1 MKKILITVLSSLAV
15 VSCASTSDSEQTGSS
30 SDTNYSQLSQTALMA
45 AVNMWSQQNETTPLA
60 DTVADQASV
69 TSDQA
74 IGGIGSML
82 ALAQNSLGS
91 TDNKELATLIPGMS
105 SLESTGLSSV
115 LSSQGAVESAF
126 AGLGMDSSMVT
137 TFAPIIL
144 QALQSQGATSGL
156 MDSLAAIW
164 QQALAISDQRLVE
177 EYCKG
182 TSVLFFV
189 HERKGI

>member
-1 MKKILITVLSSLAV
+1 ILITMLSSLAV
-15 VSCASTSDSEQTGSS
+15 VSCASTSDSEQTGST

-82 ALAQNSLGS
+82 ALAQNSLG
-91 TDNKELATLIPGMS
+91 TADNKELASLIPGMS

-144 QALQSQGATSGL
+144 QALQSQGATSSL

-164 QQALAISDQRLVE
+164 Q
-177 EYCKG
+177 
-182 TSVLFFV
+182 
-189 HERKGI
+189 

>member
-91 TDNKELATLIPGMS
+91 ADNKELATLIPGMS

-164 QQALAISDQRLVE
+164 Q
-177 EYCKG
+177 
-182 TSVLFFV
+182 
-189 HERKGI
+189 

>member
-1 MKKILITVLSSLAV
+1 MKKILITMLSSLAV
-15 VSCASTSDSEQTGSS
+15 VSCASTSDSEQTSS
-30 SDTNYSQLSQTALMA
+30 TSDTNYSQLSQTALMA

-82 ALAQNSLGS
+82 ALAQNSLG
-91 TDNKELATLIPGMS
+91 TADNKELASLIPGMS

-164 QQALAISDQRLVE
+164 Q
-177 EYCKG
+177 
-182 TSVLFFV
+182 
-189 HERKGI
+189 

>member
-60 DTVADQASV
+60 DTVANQASV

-91 TDNKELATLIPGMS
+91 ADNKELATLIPGMS

-126 AGLGMDSSMVT
+126 SGLGIDSSMIT

-144 QALQSQGATSGL
+144 QTLQSQGATSGL

-164 QQALAISDQRLVE
+164 Q
-177 EYCKG
+177 
-182 TSVLFFV
+182 
-189 HERKGI
+189 

>member
-1 MKKILITVLSSLAV
+1 MKKVLITVLSSLAV
-15 VSCASTSDSEQTGSS
+15 VSCASTSDSEQTSS
-30 SDTNYSQLSQTALMA
+30 GSDTNYSQLSQTALMA
-45 AVNMWSQQNETTPLA
+45 AVNMWSQKNETTPLA

-82 ALAQNSLGS
+82 ALAQNSLD
-91 TDNKELATLIPGMS
+91 TADNKELATLIPGMS
-105 SLESTGLSSV
+105 SLESTGLSS
-115 LSSQGAVESAF
+115 LLNSQGAVESAF
-126 AGLGMDSSMVT
+126 SRLGMDPSMVS

-164 QQALAISDQRLVE
+164 
-177 EYCKG
+177 K
-182 TSVLFFV
+182 
-189 HERKGI
+189 

>member
-1 MKKILITVLSSLAV
+1 MKKILITMLSSLAV
-15 VSCASTSDSEQTGSS
+15 VSCASTSDSKQTGSTS
-30 SDTNYSQLSQTALMA
+30 TNYSQLSQTALMA

-82 ALAQNSLGS
+82 ALAQNSLG
-91 TDNKELATLIPGMS
+91 TADNKELASLIPGMS

-126 AGLGMDSSMVT
+126 DGLGMDSSMVT

-164 QQALAISDQRLVE
+164 Q
-177 EYCKG
+177 
-182 TSVLFFV
+182 
-189 HERKGI
+189 

>member
-1 MKKILITVLSSLAV
+1 MKKILITMLSSLAV
-15 VSCASTSDSEQTGSS
+15 VSCASTSDSEQTSSS

-91 TDNKELATLIPGMS
+91 ADNKELASLIPGMS

-115 LSSQGAVESAF
+115 LSSQGTVESAF

-164 QQALAISDQRLVE
+164 Q
-177 EYCKG
+177 
-182 TSVLFFV
+182 
-189 HERKGI
+189 

>member
-1 MKKILITVLSSLAV
+1 MKKILITIFSSLAV
-15 VSCASTSDSEQTGSS
+15 VSCANTSDTEKNSS
-30 SDTNYSQLSQTALMA
+30 SPETNYSQLSQTALMA

-82 ALAQNSLGS
+82 ALAQNSLG
-91 TDNKELATLIPGMS
+91 TADNKELATLIPGMS
-105 SLESTGLSSV
+105 SLESTGLSSL

-126 AGLGMDSSMVT
+126 SGLGMDPSMMT

-156 MDSLAAIW
+156 IDSLAAIW
-164 QQALAISDQRLVE
+164 Q
-177 EYCKG
+177 
-182 TSVLFFV
+182 
-189 HERKGI
+189 

>member
-1 MKKILITVLSSLAV
+1 MKKILITMLSSLAV

-60 DTVADQASV
+60 DTVADKASV

-91 TDNKELATLIPGMS
+91 ADNKELASLIPGMS

-115 LSSQGAVESAF
+115 LNSQGAVESAF

-164 QQALAISDQRLVE
+164 Q
-177 EYCKG
+177 
-182 TSVLFFV
+182 
-189 HERKGI
+189 

>member
-1 MKKILITVLSSLAV
+1 MLSSLAV
-15 VSCASTSDSEQTGSS
+15 VSCASTSDSEQTGST

-82 ALAQNSLGS
+82 ALAQNSLG
-91 TDNKELATLIPGMS
+91 TADNKELASLIPGMS

-156 MDSLAAIW
+156 MDSLAALW
-164 QQALAISDQRLVE
+164 Q
-177 EYCKG
+177 
-182 TSVLFFV
+182 
-189 HERKGI
+189 

>member
-1 MKKILITVLSSLAV
+1 MKKILITMLSSLAV
-15 VSCASTSDSEQTGSS
+15 VSCASTSDSEQTSSS

-91 TDNKELATLIPGMS
+91 ADSKELASLIPGMS

-156 MDSLAAIW
+156 IDSLAAIW
-164 QQALAISDQRLVE
+164 Q
-177 EYCKG
+177 
-182 TSVLFFV
+182 
-189 HERKGI
+189 

>member
-1 MKKILITVLSSLAV
+1 MKKVLITVLSSLAV
-15 VSCASTSDSEQTGSS
+15 VSCASTSESEQTSSS

-91 TDNKELATLIPGMS
+91 ADNKELATLIPGMS

-164 QQALAISDQRLVE
+164 Q
-177 EYCKG
+177 
-182 TSVLFFV
+182 
-189 HERKGI
+189 

>member
-15 VSCASTSDSEQTGSS
+15 VSCASTSDSEQTSSS

-91 TDNKELATLIPGMS
+91 ADNKELATLIPGMS

-164 QQALAISDQRLVE
+164 Q
-177 EYCKG
+177 
-182 TSVLFFV
+182 
-189 HERKGI
+189 

>member
-1 MKKILITVLSSLAV
+1 MKKVLITVLSSLAV
-15 VSCASTSDSEQTGSS
+15 VSCASTSDSEQTSS
-30 SDTNYSQLSQTALMA
+30 GSDTNYSQLSQTALMA
-45 AVNMWSQQNETTPLA
+45 AVNMWSQKNETTPLA

-82 ALAQNSLGS
+82 ALAQNSLD
-91 TDNKELATLIPGMS
+91 TADNKELATLIPGMS
-105 SLESTGLSSV
+105 SLESTGLSS
-115 LSSQGAVESAF
+115 LLNSQGAVESTF
-126 AGLGMDSSMVT
+126 SCLGMDPSMVS

-164 QQALAISDQRLVE
+164 
-177 EYCKG
+177 K
-182 TSVLFFV
+182 
-189 HERKGI
+189 

>member
-91 TDNKELATLIPGMS
+91 ADNKELATLIPGMS

-126 AGLGMDSSMVT
+126 SGLGMDSSMVT

-164 QQALAISDQRLVE
+164 Q
-177 EYCKG
+177 
-182 TSVLFFV
+182 
-189 HERKGI
+189 

>member
-1 MKKILITVLSSLAV
+1 MKKVLITVLSSLAV
-15 VSCASTSDSEQTGSS
+15 FSCASTSDSEQTSSS

-69 TSDQA
+69 TNDQA

-105 SLESTGLSSV
+105 SLESTGLSSL

-126 AGLGMDSSMVT
+126 SGLGMDPSMVT

-164 QQALAISDQRLVE
+164 Q
-177 EYCKG
+177 
-182 TSVLFFV
+182 
-189 HERKGI
+189 

>member
-1 MKKILITVLSSLAV
+1 MKKVLITVLSSLAV
-15 VSCASTSDSEQTGSS
+15 VSCASTSDSEQTSSS

-91 TDNKELATLIPGMS
+91 ADNKELASLIPGMS

-115 LSSQGAVESAF
+115 LSSQSAVESAF

-164 QQALAISDQRLVE
+164 Q
-177 EYCKG
+177 
-182 TSVLFFV
+182 
-189 HERKGI
+189 

>member
-1 MKKILITVLSSLAV
+1 MKKILITMLSSLAV
-15 VSCASTSDSEQTGSS
+15 VSCASTSDSEQTSSS

-91 TDNKELATLIPGMS
+91 ADNKELASLIPGMS

-156 MDSLAAIW
+156 MDSLATIW
-164 QQALAISDQRLVE
+164 Q
-177 EYCKG
+177 
-182 TSVLFFV
+182 
-189 HERKGI
+189 

>member
-1 MKKILITVLSSLAV
+1 MKKILITMLSSLAV
-15 VSCASTSDSEQTGSS
+15 VSCANTSNSEQTGST

-82 ALAQNSLGS
+82 ALAQNSLG
-91 TDNKELATLIPGMS
+91 TADNKELASLIPGMS
-105 SLESTGLSSV
+105 TLESTGLSSV

-126 AGLGMDSSMVT
+126 SGLGMDSSMVT

-156 MDSLAAIW
+156 MDSLASIW
-164 QQALAISDQRLVE
+164 Q
-177 EYCKG
+177 
-182 TSVLFFV
+182 
-189 HERKGI
+189 

>member
-1 MKKILITVLSSLAV
+1 MKKVLITVLSSLAV
-15 VSCASTSDSEQTGSS
+15 VSCASTSDSEQTSSS

-45 AVNMWSQQNETTPLA
+45 AVNMWSQQNETTPLV

-74 IGGIGSML
+74 VGGIGSML
-82 ALAQNSLGS
+82 ALAQNSLG
-91 TDNKELATLIPGMS
+91 TADNNELATLIPGMS
-105 SLESTGLSSV
+105 SLESTGLSSL

-126 AGLGMDSSMVT
+126 SGLGMDPSMVT

-156 MDSLAAIW
+156 MDSLAAVW
-164 QQALAISDQRLVE
+164 Q
-177 EYCKG
+177 
-182 TSVLFFV
+182 
-189 HERKGI
+189 

>member
-1 MKKILITVLSSLAV
+1 MKKILITMLSSLAV
-15 VSCASTSDSEQTGSS
+15 VSCASTSDSEQTGST

-60 DTVADQASV
+60 DTVANQTSV

-91 TDNKELATLIPGMS
+91 VDNKELATLIPGMS
-105 SLESTGLSSV
+105 TLDSTGLSSV

-126 AGLGMDSSMVT
+126 AGLGMDSSMIT

-144 QALQSQGATSGL
+144 QTLQSQGATSGL

-164 QQALAISDQRLVE
+164 Q
-177 EYCKG
+177 
-182 TSVLFFV
+182 
-189 HERKGI
+189 

>member
-1 MKKILITVLSSLAV
+1 MKKVLITVLSSLAV
-15 VSCASTSDSEQTGSS
+15 VSCASTSDSEQTSSS

-69 TSDQA
+69 TTDQA

-105 SLESTGLSSV
+105 SLESTGLSSL

-126 AGLGMDSSMVT
+126 SGLGMDPSMVT

-144 QALQSQGATSGL
+144 QVLQSQGATSGL

-164 QQALAISDQRLVE
+164 Q
-177 EYCKG
+177 
-182 TSVLFFV
+182 
-189 HERKGI
+189 

>member
-1 MKKILITVLSSLAV
+1 MKKVLITVLSSLAV
-15 VSCASTSDSEQTGSS
+15 VSCASTSDSEQTSSS

-45 AVNMWSQQNETTPLA
+45 AVSMWSQQNETTPLV

-74 IGGIGSML
+74 VGGIGSML
-82 ALAQNSLGS
+82 ALAQNSLG
-91 TDNKELATLIPGMS
+91 TADNKELATLIPGMS
-105 SLESTGLSSV
+105 SLESTGLSSL

-126 AGLGMDSSMVT
+126 SGLGMDPSMVT

-156 MDSLAAIW
+156 MDSLSAIW
-164 QQALAISDQRLVE
+164 Q
-177 EYCKG
+177 
-182 TSVLFFV
+182 
-189 HERKGI
+189 

>member
-1 MKKILITVLSSLAV
+1 MKKVLITVLSSLAV
-15 VSCASTSDSEQTGSS
+15 VSCANTNDSKPTSST
-30 SDTNYSQLSQTALMA
+30 SDTNYSQLTQTALMA

-82 ALAQNSLGS
+82 ALAQNSLG
-91 TDNKELATLIPGMS
+91 TADNKELSSLIPGMS
-105 SLESTGLSSV
+105 TLESTGLTSV
-115 LSSQGAVESAF
+115 LNSQGAVESAF
-126 AGLGMDSSMVT
+126 SGLGMDSSMIT

-156 MDSLAAIW
+156 MDSLAAVW
-164 QQALAISDQRLVE
+164 Q
-177 EYCKG
+177 
-182 TSVLFFV
+182 
-189 HERKGI
+189 

>member
-1 MKKILITVLSSLAV
+1 MKKILITMLSSLAV
-15 VSCASTSDSEQTGSS
+15 VSCANTSNSEQTGST

-82 ALAQNSLGS
+82 ALAQNSLG
-91 TDNKELATLIPGMS
+91 TADNKELASLIPGMS
-105 SLESTGLSSV
+105 TLESTGLSSV

-126 AGLGMDSSMVT
+126 SGLGMDSSMVT

-164 QQALAISDQRLVE
+164 Q
-177 EYCKG
+177 
-182 TSVLFFV
+182 
-189 HERKGI
+189 

>member
-1 MKKILITVLSSLAV
+1 
-15 VSCASTSDSEQTGSS
+15 ASTSDSEQTSSS
-30 SDTNYSQLSQTALMA
+30 SDANYSQLSQTALMA

-82 ALAQNSLGS
+82 ALAQNSLG
-91 TDNKELATLIPGMS
+91 TADNKELATLIPGMS
-105 SLESTGLSSV
+105 SLKSTGLSS
-115 LSSQGAVESAF
+115 LLNSQGAVESAF
-126 AGLGMDSSMVT
+126 SSLGMDSSMVS

-156 MDSLAAIW
+156 MDSLSAIW
-164 QQALAISDQRLVE
+164 Q
-177 EYCKG
+177 
-182 TSVLFFV
+182 
-189 HERKGI
+189 

>member
-1 MKKILITVLSSLAV
+1 MLSSLAV
-15 VSCASTSDSEQTGSS
+15 VSCASTSDSEQTGST

-91 TDNKELATLIPGMS
+91 ADNKELASLIPGMS

-164 QQALAISDQRLVE
+164 Q
-177 EYCKG
+177 
-182 TSVLFFV
+182 
-189 HERKGI
+189 

>member
-91 TDNKELATLIPGMS
+91 ADNKELATLIPGMS

-126 AGLGMDSSMVT
+126 SGLGMDSSMIT

-144 QALQSQGATSGL
+144 HTLQSQGATSGL

-164 QQALAISDQRLVE
+164 Q
-177 EYCKG
+177 
-182 TSVLFFV
+182 
-189 HERKGI
+189 

>member
-91 TDNKELATLIPGMS
+91 ADNKELASLIPGMS

-126 AGLGMDSSMVT
+126 AGLGM
-137 TFAPIIL
+137 L
-144 QALQSQGATSGL
+144 
-156 MDSLAAIW
+156 SLIH
-164 QQALAISDQRLVE
+164 ISEPTR
-177 EYCKG
+177 
-182 TSVLFFV
+182 
-189 HERKGI
+189 R

>member
-1 MKKILITVLSSLAV
+1 MKKILITMLSSLAV
-15 VSCASTSDSEQTGSS
+15 VSCASTSDSEQTSS
-30 SDTNYSQLSQTALMA
+30 LSDTNYSQLSQTALMA

-91 TDNKELATLIPGMS
+91 ADNKELASLIPGMS

-164 QQALAISDQRLVE
+164 Q
-177 EYCKG
+177 
-182 TSVLFFV
+182 
-189 HERKGI
+189 

>member
-1 MKKILITVLSSLAV
+1 MKKILITMLSSLAV

-91 TDNKELATLIPGMS
+91 ADNKELASLIPGMS

-115 LSSQGAVESAF
+115 LNSQGAVESAF
-126 AGLGMDSSMVT
+126 SGLGMDSSMIT

-144 QALQSQGATSGL
+144 QTLQSQGATSGL

-164 QQALAISDQRLVE
+164 Q
-177 EYCKG
+177 
-182 TSVLFFV
+182 
-189 HERKGI
+189 

>member
-1 MKKILITVLSSLAV
+1 MKKVLITVLSSLAV
-15 VSCASTSDSEQTGSS
+15 VSCASTSDSEQTSSS

-45 AVNMWSQQNETTPLA
+45 AVNMWSQQNETTPLV

-74 IGGIGSML
+74 VGGIGSML
-82 ALAQNSLGS
+82 ALAQNSLG
-91 TDNKELATLIPGMS
+91 TADNKELATLIPGMS
-105 SLESTGLSSV
+105 SLESTGLSSL

-126 AGLGMDSSMVT
+126 SGLGMDPSMVT

-164 QQALAISDQRLVE
+164 Q
-177 EYCKG
+177 
-182 TSVLFFV
+182 
-189 HERKGI
+189 